1 MTRYILAAIAGI
13 WMADGLA
20 LLSAP
25 LLVIRRLQESLETA
39 PNLLRW
45 QAIGI
50 GLGIMLLLWSTP
62 LPYQPLWWMTGG
74 AMVIKSCFLTWGPTA
89 WRTPLLSWCFT
100 REAVDYRFFGLWLC
114 TLAVLLLHALG
125 LLHG

>member
-1 MTRYILAAIAGI
+1 MSRYILAAIAGM

-25 LLVIRRLQESLETA
+25 LLVIRRLQDSLQQS
-39 PNLLRW
+39 PHVLRW
-45 QAIGI
+45 QALGI
-50 GLGIMLLLWSTP
+50 GLGIILLLWSP
-62 LPYQPLWWMTGG
+62 RLAYQPLWWLTGA
-74 AMVIKSCFLTWGPTA
+74 AMITKSGFLLWGPAA
-89 WRTPLLSWCFT
+89 WRMPLLHWCFT

-114 TLAVLLLHALG
+114 LLAVLLLHALG

>member
-1 MTRYILAAIAGI
+1 MSRYILAAIAGM

-25 LLVIRRLQESLETA
+25 LLVIRRLQDSLQQS
-39 PNLLRW
+39 PHLLRW
-45 QAIGI
+45 QAVGI
-50 GLGIMLLLWSTP
+50 GLGIILLLWSTP
-62 LPYQPLWWMTGG
+62 LPYQPLWWMTG
-74 AMVIKSCFLTWGPTA
+74 AVMVIKSGFLAWGPA
-89 WRTPLLSWCFT
+89 DWRTPLLSWCFT

>member
-1 MTRYILAAIAGI
+1 MTPYILAAIAGL

-25 LLVIRRLQESLETA
+25 LLVMRRLQDSLEQS
-39 PNLLRW
+39 PHLLRW
-45 QAIGI
+45 QGIGIAIGI
-50 GLGIMLLLWSTP
+50 ILLLWSTP
-62 LPYQPLWWMTGG
+62 LPYQPLWWLTGG
-74 AMVIKSCFLTWGPTA
+74 AMVIKSGFLLWGPPD
-89 WRTPLLSWCFT
+89 WRMPLLRWCFS
-100 REAVDYRFFGLWLC
+100 REAVDYRFFSLWLC

>member
-1 MTRYILAAIAGI
+1 MSRYILAAIAGM

-25 LLVIRRLQESLETA
+25 LLVMQRLQESLDGS

-50 GLGIMLLLWSTP
+50 VLGIILLWWAAP

-74 AMVIKSCFLTWGPTA
+74 AMVIKSGFLIWGPVT
-89 WRTPLLSWCFT
+89 WRLSLLNWCFT